1 MRTFHYLVA
10 YAKTKAALKSF
21 TARGIEAR
29 CFYTKRALN
38 DILLLKEIKF

>member
-10 YAKTKAALKSF
+10 YATIKVANGHPLSS
-21 TARGIEAR
+21 RVEAR

-38 DILLLKEIKF
+38 DILLLKEIKL